1 MSTVQE
7 IEAALSRLPIEE
19 LEAIEK
25 SICRLK
31 QKQHDAEGYEY
42 LQREYGITREEWD
55 RFVRRRDQETQTD
68 REAGRMK
75 LFTGD
80 IEEDLKD

>member
-1 MSTVQE
+1 MRTVQE

-31 QKQHDAEGYEY
+31 QKQHE
-42 LQREYGITREEWD
+42 I
-55 RFVRRRDQETQTD
+55 
-68 REAGRMK
+68 GRAHV
-75 LFTGD
+75 
-80 IEEDLKD
+80 